1 MLEKELDFFIQ
12 NQKELV
18 KKYNGKVLAIKEHEI
33 IGIYNTPLE
42 AYTEVQK
49 DHELGTFAIQP
60 CRPGPEAY
68 TITIST
74 QGLFAE

>member
-1 MLEKELDFFIQ
+1 MFEKELDFFIE

-18 KKYNGKVLAIKEHEI
+18 KKYNGKVLAIKEQEI

-42 AYTEVQK
+42 AYIEAQK
-49 DHELGTFAIQP
+49 EHELGTFAIQP

-68 TITIST
+68 TITMST
-74 QGLFAE
+74 QGLFVE